1 MSDPIQLHPDSIA
14 ALASAIAEKFG
25 AAERAVITAE
35 EVQKLIGKKG
45 RSATYEWLKAKG
57 VKAVSHG
64 RYNRAAI
71 ERALADE
78 AGISYR
84 RHQIT
89 NTPRRKFEIKPL
101 V

>member
-25 AAERAVITAE
+25 AAERAVMNTQEAR
-35 EVQKLIGKKG
+35 VFVGK
-45 RSATYEWLKAKG
+45 RSPSAFYRWLEQRG
-57 VKAVSHG
+57 VKASRQG
-64 RYNRAAI
+64 RYNRAAL